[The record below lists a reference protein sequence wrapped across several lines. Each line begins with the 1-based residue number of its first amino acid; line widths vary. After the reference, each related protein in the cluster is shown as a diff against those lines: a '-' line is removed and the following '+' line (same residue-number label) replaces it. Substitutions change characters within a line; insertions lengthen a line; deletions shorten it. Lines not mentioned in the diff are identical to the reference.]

1 MSTVNAKSKDIKK
14 KRSYRRKKKAVE
26 KQDVNYRE
34 LCITRFIEKCNLSKK
49 RAVQE
54 EAGIYNY
61 AIDVA
66 DRLIL
71 PKKFTNR
78 KFRDIYFNK
87 QRRGRKNY
95 CRL

>member
-1 MSTVNAKSKDIKK
+1 MSTVSSQVVKQ

-26 KQDVNYRE
+26 KKDVNYRE
-34 LCITRFIEKCNLSKK
+34 LCITRFIDKCNLSKK
-49 RAVQE
+49 RSVQE
-54 EAGIYNY
+54 ETAIYNY

-87 QRRGRKNY
+87 QRSLYIN
-95 CRL
+95 LS